1 MNRDKLLKRNESNSN
16 ITPRKTKSS
25 QYIKLLINK
34 IVHLENRLK
43 DEKELIN
50 ILNQKIAELQ
60 IIISEL
66 EYNQNI
72 EIVKK
77 LSDLE
82 FKYTEISNNT
92 NTDDSQLATQQ
103 LLDMCRDQM
112 MYNTEL
118 FNENEKL
125 RDEKIEKIDK
135 KIDESITRKISQMEI
150 EIEKPNQPDDIDFKI
165 LEKIADVEA
174 KNEEIYNKL
183 ETIEENK
190 VPPLDLKPNKI
201 SRRLSTTS
209 NIARPSPIRQN
220 AMKRTKSQTEIKPA
234 TRKTTSFREQYKKRI
249 EDQKHPVAKKHSYL
263 KRKT

>member
-1 MNRDKLLKRNESNSN
+1 M
-16 ITPRKTKSS
+16 
-25 QYIKLLINK
+25 
-34 IVHLENRLK
+34 K

-135 KIDESITRKISQMEI
+135 KIDESITRKISQMEGT
-150 EIEKPNQPDDIDFKI
+150 KLGQ
-165 LEKIADVEA
+165 LA
-174 KNEEIYNKL
+174 KFQI
-183 ETIEENK
+183 IFRF
-190 VPPLDLKPNKI
+190 V
-201 SRRLSTTS
+201 
-209 NIARPSPIRQN
+209 
-220 AMKRTKSQTEIKPA
+220 RTGK
-234 TRKTTSFREQYKKRI
+234 
-249 EDQKHPVAKKHSYL
+249 
-263 KRKT
+263 